1 MTASADSL
9 IRLWDVEHQ
18 TCVATL
24 KGHEHSIR
32 SVNFHPVNPREFPI
46 INCIIYIIKTTVIYI

>member
-1 MTASADSL
+1 MTGSADSL

-32 SVNFHPVNPREFPI
+32 SVNFHPMDPSKLFIFITI
-46 INCIIYIIKTTVIYI
+46 IMNGIIYN